1 MVEKS
6 AGRFG
11 PRHPQLGRLGETL
24 ALPFAEQFFRRRQIH
39 RAGSRF
45 AEERRRAIA
54 AMLARGETVYLAGVG
69 LGGFHNSGVALIEI
83 APDRGPR
90 IICNNEEER
99 FSGKKHAS
107 HFPAAA
113 LDALGDIMRGL
124 GIGPERIAAW
134 LGTFDYP
141 LFVATG
147 IRAILEEFPAG
158 LKLLSQEA
166 TPGFDP
172 EQFREGFDAPV
183 RLSRIFGLSDPA
195 PVIGVPHHDDHAF
208 FSYFVSPFARQ
219 QRPAMVLV
227 VDGAGDCASISAYVG
242 CAGTLEPVR
251 NNGSLFDSLGHF
263 YSVISATQGGWTILS
278 SEGRYMGA
286 AAYGDMGRT
295 SNPFY
300 ANMRKIFDF
309 AADGEV
315 RLNRDLANWHRDDM
329 LRNPYTPALAEIL
342 GPPIAPENMWNPE
355 AVLRVD
361 DVEHQPH
368 TQTRVDKAAAT
379 QLVFEDALAHIV
391 DWFIRATGSD
401 RLVLTGGAALNA
413 VANMRLLETFD
424 EDYYGRVLG
433 RDTRLHLWVP
443 PVPSDCGVAL
453 GAAYAF
459 AASAGAGLGPPMRHA
474 FYCGRGATSGEILS
488 ALRSADDVEWTIAG
502 DAARRSGRE
511 AIAALM
517 ASITAQ
523 DGIIGIVQGPAE
535 TGPRAL
541 GHRSILASATN
552 PRTRELINARVK
564 YREPIRPL
572 APMATLAAAKELF
585 ELNDGAADDDYNAYN
600 YMVQTVRAKPAAW
613 RKVPAVIHVDGTAR
627 IQIVRVET
635 DPVIYAYLKA
645 LCRRTGVEVAV
656 NTSFNV
662 GAPIAQST
670 AQAIETLRR
679 AKGMDGVF
687 LFSDDG
693 PVVVAWMKQP
703 PGGAALRMR
712 DRLSEWQSGTRI
724 SVDA

>member
-1 MVEKS
+1 MAEKS
-6 AGRFG
+6 VGRFG
-11 PRHPQLGRLGETL
+11 PLHPRLGRLGERL
-24 ALPFAEQFFRRRQIH
+24 ALPLVERFFRRKQIH
-39 RAGSRF
+39 RTSSRF
-45 AEERRRAIA
+45 AEERRRAIS
-54 AMLARGETVYLAGVG
+54 AMLARGETVYLAGIG
-69 LGGFHNSGVALIEI
+69 LGGFHNSGVALLELG
-83 APDRGPR
+83 PDSGPR

-99 FSGKKHAS
+99 FSGKKHAN

-113 LDALGDIMRGL
+113 LDALDDIMRGL

-166 TPGFDP
+166 TAGFDP
-172 EQFREGFDAPV
+172 DKFRQGFDSPA
-183 RLSRIFGLSDPA
+183 RLSHLLGLA
-195 PVIGVPHHDDHAF
+195 EPVPIISVPHHDDHAF
-208 FSYFVSPFARQ
+208 FSYLVSPFAR
-219 QRPAMVLV
+219 RPQPTMVLV

-242 CAGTLEPVR
+242 SEGALECVR
-251 NNGSLFDSLGHF
+251 SNDCLFDSLGHF
-263 YSVISATQGGWTILS
+263 YSVISATQGGWTVLS

-286 AAYGDMGRT
+286 AAYGDMDRA

-300 ANMRKIFDF
+300 PHLRKIFEL

-315 RLNRDLANWHRDDM
+315 RLNRALANWHRDDM
-329 LRNPYTPALAEIL
+329 LRNPYTPELTEIL
-342 GPPIAPENMWNPE
+342 GPPIAPENMWNPD
-355 AVLRVD
+355 AVLRVE
-361 DVEHQPH
+361 DVQHQPH
-368 TQTRVDKAAAT
+368 TQARVDKAAAT
-379 QLVFEDALAHIV
+379 QLVFEDALAHVV

-413 VANMRLLETFD
+413 VANMRLLEAFD
-424 EDYYGRVLG
+424 EDYYARVLG
-433 RDTRLHLWVP
+433 RNTRLHLWVP

-459 AASAGAGLGPPMRHA
+459 AASASAGLGQPLRHA
-474 FYCGRGATSGEILS
+474 FYCGRGASSGEILQ
-488 ALRSADDVEWTIAG
+488 ALRAADDIEWTIAG
-502 DAARRSGRE
+502 DASRRSGRE
-511 AIAALM
+511 AIASLM

-523 DGIIGIVQGPAE
+523 DGIIGVVQGAGE

-541 GHRSILASATN
+541 GHRSILANACN
-552 PRTRELINARVK
+552 PRTRELINERVK

-585 ELNDGAADDDYNAYN
+585 ELSEGAADDEYNAYS
-600 YMVQTVRAKPAAW
+600 YMVQTVRAKPLAK
-613 RKVPAVIHVDGTAR
+613 RKVPAVVHVDGTAR
-627 IQIVRVET
+627 IQIVREET
-635 DPVIYAYLKA
+635 DPVTYAYLKA
-645 LCRRTGVEVAV
+645 LGRRTGVEVAV

-670 AQAIETLRR
+670 GQAIETLRR

-687 LFSDDG
+687 LFADDG
-693 PVVVAWMKQP
+693 PVVVAWLKQP
-703 PGGAALRMR
+703 R
-712 DRLSEWQSGTRI
+712 DGMPSRIRRWLAEWQSGKKV